1 MLRYVLQRFAL
12 ALVVA
17 VSLSFVTFLLL
28 NFATDP
34 AYAIAGEEAEQ
45 EVVEQIRKDY
55 GLDRPVIVRYAEW
68 ASGVLRG
75 DFGESYYWNK
85 PVAEMVIERTPV
97 TLLLSFMSLAITIAI
112 ALPLGILAALNPN
125 SVIDRMALGIA
136 VSAQAI
142 PNFWLGLIVII
153 LFAVTWQI
161 FPVSGDDTVL
171 HFVLPAFVLGASS
184 VPAVMRLTRTGM
196 LDVMES
202 DYIRTARAKGYRGAA
217 LVQRHAIRNAI
228 LPVISVLTVQL
239 GAKLSGSVIT
249 ETIFAIN
256 GLGRLALESI
266 LGSDV
271 PTVQMLIFIFAIV
284 FVAMNLLA
292 DILNAA
298 LDPRLRITG

>member
-1 MLRYVLQRFAL
+1 MLRYALQRLLL

-17 VSLSFVTFLLL
+17 VTFLLL

-34 AYAIAGEEAEQ
+34 AYAIAGEDAEF

-55 GLDRPVIVRYAEW
+55 GFDRPVLVRYAEW
-68 ASGVLRG
+68 AGGVLQG

-85 PVAEMVIERTPV
+85 PVAEMIVEQTPV
-97 TLLLSFMSLAITIAI
+97 TLRLAFMSLAVTIII
-112 ALPLGILAALNPN
+112 ALPLGIVAALNPN
-125 SVIDRMALGIA
+125 TVIDRFALGVA

-142 PNFWLGLIVII
+142 PNFWLGLIMII

-161 FPVSGDDTVL
+161 FPVSGDGTLL

-202 DYIRTARAKGYRGAA
+202 DYIRTARAKGYRGGA
-217 LVQRHAIRNAI
+217 LARRHALRNAI
-228 LPVISVLTVQL
+228 LPVISVLAVQL
-239 GAKLSGSVIT
+239 GGKFSGSVIT

-266 LGSDV
+266 LGSDI

-298 LDPRLRITG
+298 LDPRLRIAG